1 MQEKEEKAYK
11 GRKETF
17 DANFEDARKIASWKP
32 YDQNAKADW
41 FDPEWMF
48 GVRDGFHVVIGNPP
62 YVQLQKAGGRLG
74 RLYASCNFES
84 FIRTGDI
91 YCLFYEKAN
100 QLLKS
105 EGHVCF
111 ITSNKWMRAAYG
123 KRLRDYFVQHTQPV
137 QLLDMGPDVFD
148 ATVDTNILLFQNAA
162 SDVPTAFRAATLGTD
177 FDKQTDNIAGYL
189 NDNGV
194 VMEVPTKD
202 EPWAVL
208 SSAERAL
215 KRKIANSGKLL
226 GEYIKGQFYMGIK
239 TGLNDAFVVDKETAD
254 KLIVEHPSS
263 AKVLKPFLRGR
274 DVKRWQVKSAEQYLI
289 KIESSENQVHPWSGQ
304 PPQEAERIFANI
316 YPAIH
321 AHFEPFR
328 EHLIKRYDQGKYF
341 WELRACA
348 YWEKFERPK
357 IVYPDI
363 YQHQSFTVDTDA
375 FYCGNTCYFIPTA
388 ETWLCGLLNSKTVE
402 WFYSLVSNRLGSGG
416 LRAFSTYM
424 KEIPIP
430 NIKPAE
436 KALISKSVSQ
446 ILDTKHADPEADVV
460 SLENEIDRMVYAL
473 YMLTAEEIAIVE
485 ENVNFLKKS

>member
-1 MQEKEEKAYK
+1 MRTLKMPAKSPV
-11 GRKETF
+11 G
-17 DANFEDARKIASWKP
+17 NP

-100 QLLKS
+100 QLLKN

-123 KRLRDYFVQHTQPV
+123 KKLRDYFTAHTQPV

-162 SDVPTAFRAATLGTD
+162 SDVSTAFRAATLGTD
-177 FDKQTDNIAGYL
+177 FDKADNIAGYL
-189 NDNGV
+189 NANGV

-215 KRKIANSGKLL
+215 KHKIANSGKLL
-226 GEYIKGQFYMGIK
+226 GEYINGQFYMGIK

-254 KLIVEHPSS
+254 KLIAEHPSS

-274 DVKRWQVKSAEQYLI
+274 DVKRWQVKSAQQYLI
-289 KIESSENQVHPWSGQ
+289 KIESSENQGHPWSGQ
-304 PPQEAERIFANI
+304 PPQ
-316 YPAIH
+316 
-321 AHFEPFR
+321 
-328 EHLIKRYDQGKYF
+328 KG
-341 WELRACA
+341 
-348 YWEKFERPK
+348 
-357 IVYPDI
+357 
-363 YQHQSFTVDTDA
+363 
-375 FYCGNTCYFIPTA
+375 
-388 ETWLCGLLNSKTVE
+388 
-402 WFYSLVSNRLGSGG
+402 
-416 LRAFSTYM
+416 
-424 KEIPIP
+424 
-430 NIKPAE
+430 
-436 KALISKSVSQ
+436 
-446 ILDTKHADPEADVV
+446 
-460 SLENEIDRMVYAL
+460 
-473 YMLTAEEIAIVE
+473 
-485 ENVNFLKKS
+485 